1 MIRDVQRGKQRM
13 SDMAVLV
20 QRWQSGD
27 ERAAEAIYNQQR
39 GPTFGL
45 AYALLGDPGDAE
57 EVAQEA
63 LVYALIHIGRFDPQ
77 RSRFTTWLHT
87 ITVSRCRNRRRHRKW
102 RTVPLLTWLSDEPAV
117 ADPTPG
123 PEHRAARAALNDEVQ
138 LAIQQLNPAL
148 REAIVLRYW
157 ADYTYQEMASILHC
171 SLGTAQSRVRL
182 AHERL
187 RTLLDPD
194 VLVRLEEMIE

>member
-1 MIRDVQRGKQRM
+1 M
-13 SDMAVLV
+13 SEIAALV

-63 LVYALIHIGRFDPQ
+63 LVYALTHIDRFDPR

-87 ITVSRCRNRRRHRKW
+87 ITVSRCRNHLRRYKW
-102 RTVPLLTWLSDEPAV
+102 RSIPMLTWLSDEPGV
-117 ADPTPG
+117 ADSTPG
-123 PEHRAARAALNDEVQ
+123 PEPRAARSALNDEVRS
-138 LAIQQLNPAL
+138 AIQRLSSPL

-157 ADYTYQEMASILHC
+157 SDYTYLEMADILHC
-171 SLGTAQSRVRL
+171 SLGAAQSRVRL

-187 RTLLDPD
+187 RALLDPD
-194 VLVRLEEMIE
+194 VLARLEEVTE